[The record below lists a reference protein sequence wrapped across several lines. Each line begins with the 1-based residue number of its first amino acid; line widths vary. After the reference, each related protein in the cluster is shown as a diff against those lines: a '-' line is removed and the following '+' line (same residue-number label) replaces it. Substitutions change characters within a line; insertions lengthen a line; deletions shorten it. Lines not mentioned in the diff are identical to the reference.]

1 MSRLARDRGEAKKI
15 FLGETDLF
23 FFFLKGGRCE
33 SQAARIIE
41 QAETEQIELRTS
53 SEIYDDAISAIRAGG
68 GTLSLAQEF
77 VSDMKSIPHSALP
90 MNGGIAEE
98 AMKLYGEFGGRRRLS
113 YFDSFHVATA
123 RWSELALLT
132 SDKYILDNAVN
143 LHISVVDLSAWI

>member
-1 MSRLARDRGEAKKI
+1 MARGRDETKKV

-33 SQAARIIE
+33 SQAAKIIE
-41 QAETEQIELRTS
+41 QAESEQIELRTS
-53 SEIYDDAISAIRAGG
+53 SEVYDDAISAIRADG

-90 MNGGIAEE
+90 MSGGIAGE
-98 AMKLYGEFGGRRRLS
+98 AMRLYEEFGGRRRLS

-123 RWSELALLT
+123 RWSDLALLT
-132 SDKYILDNAVN
+132 SDKYILDNADN
-143 LHISVVDLSAWI
+143 FRISVVDLSAWI